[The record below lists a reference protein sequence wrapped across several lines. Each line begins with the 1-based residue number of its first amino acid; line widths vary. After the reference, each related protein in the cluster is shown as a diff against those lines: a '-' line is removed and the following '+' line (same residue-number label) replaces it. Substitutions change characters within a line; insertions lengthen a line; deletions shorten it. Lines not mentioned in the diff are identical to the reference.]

1 LNSQPRWARIEAS
14 LAGGECI
21 ILDGGVG
28 SEIARAASGASE
40 TGEAQPEPWSI
51 YDRTERVLEVHR
63 QYALAGCD
71 VISTNTWGILGSTA
85 TVRGRRPGRTGLP
98 AWTVATR
105 DAVSL
110 ARRGIAEASRTG
122 QCAVAFSLNDAD
134 PLLAGEQLLLG
145 MLWSVDPPDLVLVE
159 TLTAPPGPALSR
171 AIGEV
176 AASGMPVWVSF
187 CPSGLRGLP
196 GTAVATPGEPSG
208 WLSRAVAELEQAGV
222 QAVLVNCIPLE
233 HTSTALA
240 ELAASTSLPVG
251 CYPRLEGELDP
262 ASYGELSVGWR
273 AEGARIVG
281 GCCGVGPA
289 HISAVRDRLAQRA
302 ETRS

>member
-1 LNSQPRWARIEAS
+1 MNSEPQRARIEGL
-14 LAGGECI
+14 LAGGRCI
-21 ILDGGVG
+21 VLDGGVG
-28 SEIARAASGASE
+28 SEIARGVTSTFQGQ
-40 TGEAQPEPWSI
+40 GPQPEPWSI
-51 YDRTERVLEVHR
+51 YDRTDRVLEVHR

-105 DAVSL
+105 DAVTL
-110 ARRGIAEASRTG
+110 ARRGIAEAGCTG
-122 QCAVAFSLNDAD
+122 RCAVAFSLNDAD

-159 TLTAPPGPALSR
+159 TLTTAPSPALAR

-187 CPSGLRGLP
+187 RRVC
-196 GTAVATPGEPSG
+196 AAPGEPSG
-208 WLSRAVAELEQAGV
+208 LFSRAVAELEQAGV
-222 QAVLVNCIPLE
+222 QAVLVNCIPLH
-233 HTSTALA
+233 HTSRALA

-251 CYPRLEGELDP
+251 CYPRLDEELDP
-262 ASYGELSVGWR
+262 ASYGELSLGWR
-273 AEGARIVG
+273 AEGARIIG

-289 HISAVRDRLAQRA
+289 HISAVRDRLAPRA
-302 ETRS
+302 RTGS